1 MTVIANVFSKLQTGK
16 DLVEPISKNRPFR
29 TSFDI
34 QDVNV
39 CQALLKSA
47 GEQFYHIFC
56 SLWGEMTWEIYPL
69 LSFEILWVFVNILTA
84 VSRYPVRDCEN
95 LQFPIQMHLSQKH
108 KTFSQ
113 FLVSFMESPSNFKF
127 FSQKR
132 QSW

>member
-69 LSFEILWVFVNILTA
+69 FSSEILWVFVNILTA
-84 VSRYPVRDCEN
+84 VSRYPVQDCEN

-113 FLVSFMESPSNFKF
+113 FLVSFMEYPSNFKF